1 MSFLHRRI
9 FLTSTIKG
17 VSSDNRRF
25 LRHPISVLS
34 VHVADVSADDHVSC
48 LLPQNSYCACPE
60 EKSWCQKLAGPVDT
74 GLFRVCL
81 NGLGLGFGIRVHVTA
96 GAGVLKL
103 VGTAELAQVEVLAE
117 EVAVALDVDRQLGVV
132 VVLAAELAGTAFS
145 LGTILLTVCV
155 SVLVAVDRVLHAE
168 PLVDVPPVVVA
179 EARLALAAAAV
190 VGARLFSVLPLYDCV
205 VPPGVADVLK
215 AGEPL
220 PLVTVPV
227 VDAGCERRLLH
238 HLV

>member
-9 FLTSTIKG
+9 FLTSTVKG
-17 VSSDNRRF
+17 VSDNHQF

-34 VHVADVSADDHVSC
+34 VHVADLSADDHVSC

-81 NGLGLGFGIRVHVTA
+81 RLNGRGFGIRVHVTT
-96 GAGVLKL
+96 GAAVLIL
-103 VGTAELAQVEVLAE
+103 VGTAEFPQVEVLAE
-117 EVAVALDVDRQLGVV
+117 VVRVALDVDLQLGVV
-132 VVLAAELAGTAFS
+132 IVLAAELASTAFPH
-145 LGTILLTVCV
+145 GTILLTVFV

-179 EARLALAAAAV
+179 EARLALPTASV
-190 VGARLFSVLPLYDCV
+190 VGARLFSVLPLDDGV

-227 VDAGCERRLLH
+227 VDTGCERRLLH